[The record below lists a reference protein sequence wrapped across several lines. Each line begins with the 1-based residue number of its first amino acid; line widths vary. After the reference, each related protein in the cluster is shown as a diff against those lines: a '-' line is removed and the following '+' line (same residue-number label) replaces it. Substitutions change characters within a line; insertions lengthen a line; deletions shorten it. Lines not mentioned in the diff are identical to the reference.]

1 MFKTHQVEWN
11 WLISTIHFIIKTVS
25 VRCFRQQQKFKD
37 VLGNLERSPDCLL
50 TPGGCRDVNGRRRVV
65 DAIVPTPQELCPDPQ
80 RTSPSQSLD
89 PSHLR
94 GKEGHMNETWT
105 IWEEYRDATWSQKLK
120 LKKISYLQDISKH
133 IKNNAKREV
142 KKLRFQRKLWEM
154 HYFDILQRVR
164 LKEYQ
169 FYLCAK
175 LS

>member
-1 MFKTHQVEWN
+1 MELTHFYHPFHHKNSISTMFQAAAEVQRRFREFRALSRLFTNPRWVPRRKRASPCCWRHCTNAAGTLPRSSTHQSLPEPGP
-11 WLISTIHFIIKTVS
+11 LPP
-25 VRCFRQQQKFKD
+25 
-37 VLGNLERSPDCLL
+37 ERE
-50 TPGGCRDVNGRRRVV
+50 GRTH
-65 DAIVPTPQELCPDPQ
+65 D
-80 RTSPSQSLD
+80 
-89 PSHLR
+89 
-94 GKEGHMNETWT
+94 ETWT